1 MKCFFFFFGA
11 YLGTTR
17 VKKKKKSSVEIT
29 INLFSVPALSV
40 WKGVLA

>member
-1 MKCFFFFFGA
+1 MKCFFFFFWCISWNNKG
-11 YLGTTR
+11 
-17 VKKKKKSSVEIT
+17 KKKKSSVEIT